1 MTIADSA
8 PTSELRAL
16 LASALGKEPVH
27 WYRPRTGLSAARRFV
42 VRFADGSSAFV
53 KAAVDDAT
61 DQWLRTEHEILS
73 CVRGSF
79 VPRALAWVESGER
92 PVLVIEDLSGAH
104 WPADHHPVTWKSGQ
118 FALLFATLREVAA
131 VTPPASLPAAEAGFR
146 PQWPSIAHE
155 AEEFLAL
162 GLYSESWFRGA
173 IDGLLAAENSVPLAG
188 SALVHGDVRSD
199 NVCFAGDRTVLV
211 DWGQALR
218 GHPHHDLTTA
228 LSTLPLEGG
237 PDPFDI
243 LPEGG
248 AWAAYHAG
256 RSARF
261 AYRETNAPEW
271 FRNVVKRIST
281 ICLTWAARS
290 LDLPR
295 WNGLHWSEIR

>member
-1 MTIADSA
+1 MAVADDA

-16 LASALGKEPVH
+16 VASALGKEPVYWH
-27 WYRPRTGLSAARRFV
+27 RPHTGLSAARRFV

-53 KAAVDDAT
+53 KAAVDDPT
-61 DQWLRTEHEILS
+61 EGWLRTEHEIFSGVL
-73 CVRGSF
+73 GGF

-92 PVLVIEDLSGAH
+92 PVLVTEDLSGAH

-131 VTPPASLPAAEAGFR
+131 VMPPASLPAAEADFR
-146 PQWPSIAHE
+146 PQWPSIARE

-162 GLYSESWFRGA
+162 GLCSEGWFRAA
-173 IDGLLAAENSVPLAG
+173 IDGLLAAEQGVPLAG
-188 SALVHGDVRSD
+188 SVLVHGDVRSD
-199 NVCFAGDRTVLV
+199 NVCFVGERTVLV
-211 DWGQALR
+211 DWSQALR
-218 GHPHHDLTTA
+218 GHPLHDLTTA

-256 RSARF
+256 RSARR
-261 AYRETNAPEW
+261 AYRETKAPDW
-271 FRNVVKRIST
+271 FRIVLKRIST